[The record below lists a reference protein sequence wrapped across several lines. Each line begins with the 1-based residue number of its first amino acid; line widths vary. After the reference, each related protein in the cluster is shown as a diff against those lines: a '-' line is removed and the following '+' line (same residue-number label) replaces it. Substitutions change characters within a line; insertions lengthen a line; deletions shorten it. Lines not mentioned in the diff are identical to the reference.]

1 MEKLGVYAGSFKMSV
16 WRLCLSLIIALSVT
30 SCSKDDAPKN
40 LVLTGGT
47 QTVQTVYADQTTGTG
62 GIRFTAATEWTATVT
77 DATGTKAGGSSVEWL
92 TLSAYS
98 GGAGDH
104 TLTLTLTENRT
115 GKDRKA
121 KIEIV
126 CGGDAITVTVEQK
139 GTTEAG
145 EAPVQQ
151 GQKLARIEYTNT
163 DSENPDYYDKFI
175 LTFAY
180 NADGKLAEMHDI
192 SYRGDEQAYYSD
204 DQYTFA
210 YEEGGL
216 WIERSE
222 SGDYAGDSRRYYAA
236 LNEQGHIALLY
247 QESDYSNEAW
257 KFSYDADGYLQ
268 QITSGYYEPDDGNDD
283 ESDDNVMVPDIPKYD
298 VRSFDNVKLNLNWQN
313 GNLMSTSGGWNGET
327 LMEWTY
333 TSHSNNTPGLDF
345 NVLTARTLFGNTTDT
360 YTDLANLLYG
370 LRMLGNNSKNLVK
383 VDLVNWAYEA
393 GSSDSDTDAP
403 QPVIGTE
410 HNDWWAPF
418 EYSFTSDSYLSR
430 VTARCTRETRTFE
443 IATGETVSES
453 VSYYDDAYVFTYE

>member
-1 MEKLGVYAGSFKMSV
+1 MEKTGFYTSSFKKSV
-16 WRLCLSLIIALSVT
+16 WRLCLSLIALGIT
-30 SCSKDDAPKN
+30 SCSKDDAQKN

-47 QTVQTVYADQTTGTG
+47 QTAQTVYADQTTGTG

-77 DATGTKAGGSSVEWL
+77 DATGTKAGGSNAEWL

-126 CGGDAITVTVEQK
+126 CGGDVITVTVEQK

-145 EAPVQQ
+145 GTPVEQ
-151 GQKLARIEYTNT
+151 GQKLTRAEYTHVS
-163 DSENPDYYDKFI
+163 SEDPDYYDKFI

-180 NADGKLAEMHDI
+180 NADGRLAEMHDI
-192 SYRGDEQAYYSD
+192 SYRGVEQAYYSD
-204 DQYTFA
+204 DRYAFT

-236 LNEQGHIALLY
+236 LNERGHIALLY
-247 QESDYSNEAW
+247 RESDGSSVEAW

-283 ESDDNVMVPDIPKYD
+283 GNDDNVMVPDVPEYET
-298 VRSFDNVKLNLNWQN
+298 RSFDDVKLNLTWQD
-313 GNLMSTSGGWNGET
+313 GNLMSTSGGWSGEMLT
-327 LMEWTY
+327 EWTY
-333 TSHSNNTPGLDF
+333 TSHSNDTPGLDF
-345 NVLTARTLFGNTTDT
+345 NVLTARTLFGNNTDS
-360 YTDLANLLYG
+360 YTDLTNMLYG

-383 VDLVNWAYEA
+383 EDLVNWAYDA
-393 GSSDSDTDAP
+393 GPVNPDPDAP
-403 QPVIGTE
+403 QPTTDTE
-410 HNDWWAPF
+410 HHDWWAPF
-418 EYSFTSDSYLSR
+418 EYSFTSDNYLSR
-430 VTARCTRETRTFE
+430 ITARCTLETRTFE
-443 IATGETVSES
+443 IATGETISES
-453 VSYYDDAYVFTYE
+453 VSYYDDEYVFTYE